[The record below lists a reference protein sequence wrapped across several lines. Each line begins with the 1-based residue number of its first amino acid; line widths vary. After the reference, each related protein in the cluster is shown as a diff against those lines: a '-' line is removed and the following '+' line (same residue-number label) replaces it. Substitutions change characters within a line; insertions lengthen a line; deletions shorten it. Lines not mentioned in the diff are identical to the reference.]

1 MEQEKSFKGMLFPL
15 GKEMKAFDNVIIGK
29 SYALPLLSTPLS
41 ITNTVYEPGCRINW
55 HIHKAL
61 EDGGQILIVTK
72 GFGMYQEW
80 QKPVHFLKPGDVVN
94 IPANIKHWHGAVS
107 NSWCEMISIIVPGR
121 GLATEWFEGLTDEEY
136 KKLFTSE
143 V

>member
-94 IPANIKHWHGAVS
+94 IPANIKH
-107 NSWCEMISIIVPGR
+107 
-121 GLATEWFEGLTDEEY
+121 
-136 KKLFTSE
+136 
-143 V
+143 